1 MAVTQADLDRLNADI
16 ASAERQVTI
25 GPQTTIYRSTSD
37 LIRAR
42 DEVQRQLDAAAAAVA
57 GKGRA
62 RRTLLEYTGRGY

>member
-1 MAVTQADLDRLNADI
+1 MPVTQADLERLNADI

-42 DEVQRQLDAAAAAVA
+42 DEVQRQLDAQAADAS
-57 GKGRA
+57 GKARA
-62 RRTLLEYTGRGY
+62 RRTLLQYSGRGY